1 MSVPNATLVEFGS
14 GNNLKIRALLEGLET
29 PAAYVAID
37 ISRDYL
43 IKAAQDLLSHH
54 PSLEVVAVCAD
65 YTEPFELPALGGG
78 ATGDRLG
85 LFFGSTIGNLNPV
98 QAHRFLALAA
108 GSLGPGA
115 AMLVGVDLK
124 KDPAVLDAAYN
135 DAKGVT
141 AAFNLNLLAR
151 INREL
156 GGDFD
161 LAGFAHAAHYDIEQ
175 GRIEMHL
182 RSLGD
187 QTVEVAGQRFAFHA
201 GETIHTENSY
211 KYAVSEFQTLAQA
224 AGFAAEA
231 LWTDAAGRFSLHLLR
246 VR

>member
-1 MSVPNATLVEFGS
+1 M
-14 GNNLKIRALLEGLET
+14 
-29 PAAYVAID
+29 
-37 ISRDYL
+37 
-43 IKAAQDLLSHH
+43 
-54 PSLEVVAVCAD
+54 
-65 YTEPFELPALGGG
+65 
-78 ATGDRLG
+78 
-85 LFFGSTIGNLNPV
+85 
-98 QAHRFLALAA
+98 
-108 GSLGPGA
+108 
-115 AMLVGVDLK
+115 
-124 KDPAVLDAAYN
+124 LDAAYN

-182 RSLGD
+182 RSLRE
-187 QTVEVAGQRFAFHA
+187 QTVEVAGQRFAFEA

-211 KYAVSEFQTLAQA
+211 KYGLTEFQILARA
-224 AGFAAEA
+224 AGFTAEA
-231 LWTDAAGRFSLHLLR
+231 VWTDAAERFALHLLR